1 MTTERNFKTELG
13 YYIYEDMEDGR
24 TTETID
30 YEFLISII
38 QELHNRIEKL
48 EKWQNRAQSS
58 AKSIREHIDFD
69 GCYD

>member
-1 MTTERNFKTELG
+1 MMTERNFKNEL
-13 YYIYEDMEDGR
+13 YYSYYEDMEDGR
-24 TTETID
+24 TIETID
-30 YEFLISII
+30 YESLITII

-58 AKSIREHIDFD
+58 AKSIREHIDFE